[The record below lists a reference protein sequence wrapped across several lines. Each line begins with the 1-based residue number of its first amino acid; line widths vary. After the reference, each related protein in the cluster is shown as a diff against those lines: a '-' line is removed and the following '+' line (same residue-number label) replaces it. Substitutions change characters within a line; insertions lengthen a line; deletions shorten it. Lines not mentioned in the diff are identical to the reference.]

1 MVRLRHIKIKYG
13 LVLFLG
19 WALILGTAAFTLP
32 CTDSNVIVFAITGL
46 MLVWLALS
54 VAALFFHFFR
64 AWRRVSAVPNKTAYI
79 AWLSI
84 ESAFA
89 LVAVAGIV
97 WFFVT
102 PS

>member
-1 MVRLRHIKIKYG
+1 MRLRHIKIKYG

-32 CTDSNVIVFAITGL
+32 CTDSNVIAFAILGL
-46 MLVWLALS
+46 TLVWFVLS
-54 VAALFFHFFR
+54 VAALFFYFFR
-64 AWRRVSAVPNKTAYI
+64 AWRRVSAVPNKAAYI
-79 AWLSI
+79 AWLSV

-89 LVAVAGIV
+89 LVAVAGIM
-97 WFFVT
+97 WFFVS